1 MHEEEWGIISCPEKR
16 TASLERRIGSGAP
29 PGAPNPVKLRQTYS
43 RDAFGDV
50 PNLSIENAT
59 KCVRIESYGVDNR
72 NRLSGGVG
80 K

>member
-1 MHEEEWGIISCPEKR
+1 MPRETNS
-16 TASLERRIGSGAP
+16 SLERRIGSGAP

-59 KCVRIESYGVDNR
+59 KMCKDRKLWSSNR
-72 NRLSGGVG
+72 NLYQGELQLS